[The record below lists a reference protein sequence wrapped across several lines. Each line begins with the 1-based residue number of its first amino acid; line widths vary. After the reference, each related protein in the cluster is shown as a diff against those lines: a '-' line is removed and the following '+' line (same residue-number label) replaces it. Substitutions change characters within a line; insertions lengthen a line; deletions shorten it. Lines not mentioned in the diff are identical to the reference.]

1 MDARPVGC
9 TMGTYVRISVLD
21 NGYTLSYDD
30 PEIKADNRKNDSWI
44 DPERTRVYST
54 LAALNADLN
63 KLLPLLKPEP
73 IEEESEYESAIAE
86 AFAKD

>member
-1 MDARPVGC
+1 M
-9 TMGTYVRISVLD
+9 TTYVRINVLD

-30 PEIKADNRKNDSWI
+30 PEIKANNRKNDNWE
-44 DPERTRVYST
+44 DPERTRVYNT
-54 LAALNADLN
+54 MEALLTDLD

-73 IEEESEYESAIAE
+73 IEEQNEYESAIAE

>member
-1 MDARPVGC
+1 M
-9 TMGTYVRISVLD
+9 TTYVRISVLD

-30 PEIKADNRKNDSWI
+30 PEIKANNRKNDNWE
-44 DPERTRVYST
+44 DPERTRVYNT
-54 LAALNADLN
+54 LPALTADLN

-73 IEEESEYESAIAE
+73 IEEQSEYESAIAE

>member
-1 MDARPVGC
+1 M
-9 TMGTYVRISVLD
+9 TTYVRISVLD
-21 NGYTLSYDD
+21 NGFTLTYDD
-30 PEIKADNRKNDSWI
+30 PEVKADNRKNDNWT

-73 IEEESEYESAIAE
+73 IEESSEYESAIAE